1 MDRPILALTRAR
13 PGVRA
18 AVAPHAVAARNMRL
32 LVQLRWIAVGG
43 QLLTILAVHFGLGL
57 PLPMAPMLAVVAV
70 LAVVNPVVR
79 RISYSRPIGQEAI
92 LAALLLDVAALA
104 IQLYFSGGAANPF
117 ISLFLLQLVL
127 GAILLE
133 PPLVAILGVAMAAA
147 FVGLSIDSVPLTYP
161 PHLSGA
167 VPRLQAFGAWL
178 GFVMTGGLLVVF
190 VERVIHN
197 LRARDAYLAEL
208 SQRAAEEEGIVRMGL
223 LASGAAHELGTPLSS
238 LSVVLNDWSRMPRL
252 ARDPELAGELAE
264 MQREVGRCKTIVGDI
279 LHSVGNPRG
288 EELALIEADDLLG
301 AVAANWRAVHPA
313 IPLIHDGG
321 GLDGAAVV
329 AEPALPQVIASLL
342 ENAAEVSPGAVYLSG
357 GITADGLEIRVAD
370 DGPGFAPD
378 TLAAVGRPYQS
389 TKGAGRGLGL
399 FLAAALARR
408 LGGR

>member
-133 PPLVAILGVAMAAA
+133 PPLVAILGVAMAAPSSDCPSIA
-147 FVGLSIDSVPLTYP
+147 FP
-161 PHLSGA
+161 
-167 VPRLQAFGAWL
+167 
-178 GFVMTGGLLVVF
+178 
-190 VERVIHN
+190 
-197 LRARDAYLAEL
+197 
-208 SQRAAEEEGIVRMGL
+208 
-223 LASGAAHELGTPLSS
+223 
-238 LSVVLNDWSRMPRL
+238 
-252 ARDPELAGELAE
+252 
-264 MQREVGRCKTIVGDI
+264 
-279 LHSVGNPRG
+279 
-288 EELALIEADDLLG
+288 
-301 AVAANWRAVHPA
+301 
-313 IPLIHDGG
+313 
-321 GLDGAAVV
+321 
-329 AEPALPQVIASLL
+329 
-342 ENAAEVSPGAVYLSG
+342 
-357 GITADGLEIRVAD
+357 
-370 DGPGFAPD
+370 
-378 TLAAVGRPYQS
+378 
-389 TKGAGRGLGL
+389 
-399 FLAAALARR
+399 
-408 LGGR
+408 